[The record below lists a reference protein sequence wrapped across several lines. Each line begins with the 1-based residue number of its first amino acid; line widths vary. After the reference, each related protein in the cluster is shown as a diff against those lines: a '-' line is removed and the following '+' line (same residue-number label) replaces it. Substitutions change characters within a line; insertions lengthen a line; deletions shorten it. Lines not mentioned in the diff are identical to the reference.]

1 MIKPPFTVLILKNS
15 RKPITVRITAGL
27 LLAIFMIIS
36 IVCTL
41 SVFFSSYVII
51 KYKTN
56 THDITTT
63 DESGPGFVQFQPEL
77 SVPSTEPNIQAFK
90 VNYHENGSM
99 EIKFRFVQIEE
110 NNLMY
115 LWLIVNPDAE
125 TVGERVVY
133 PRSPLFRGLPVDYRN
148 GIAYLHTEGEDI
160 TIPLSEEV
168 VGITVKQ
175 FRILVFESEGTLVV
189 DKYFSQQAKT

>member
-15 RKPITVRITAGL
+15 SKPITVRITAGL

-77 SVPSTEPNIQAFK
+77 SVPSTEPNMQAFK
-90 VNYHENGSM
+90 VNYHENDSM
-99 EIKFRFVQIEE
+99 EIKIRFVQIEE

-175 FRILVFESEGTLVV
+175 FRILFFESEGTLVV